1 MRARCNN
8 PRHHAYEHYGG
19 RGIKI
24 CDRWSGEQ
32 GFENFLSDMG
42 ERPPGKT
49 LDRYPNNDGNYEPGN
64 CRWATSKEQ
73 ARNRRKK
80 KRSENPASIQRMG
93 TTLVPA

>member
-1 MRARCNN
+1 MEGWAL
-8 PRHHAYEHYGG
+8 ADAAG
-19 RGIKI
+19 
-24 CDRWSGEQ
+24 SATVT
-32 GFENFLSDMG
+32 
-42 ERPPGKT
+42 RPPGKT